1 MNIKNIINIKNI
13 KHIINIIDIIN
24 FDVYGAISLLNK
36 TMAWFKLPRTSS
48 GTASPCCTSP
58 VSGGVASK
66 DCTVAWKKTQV
77 EPAKKRIWRPEF
89 RCFMKFS
96 WFLLDD
102 FQCWNMQ
109 ILVQHELSWRIWNPV
124 FFLASDVLHHT
135 LIVILGQPI
144 VVKPQEHSEASSSS
158 TWASASYRMT
168 VPLAARGTKAHY
180 PHACPGIMRSQIT
193 TEDPQLDNSWKNQ
206 RSPCS
211 ASSWIMNHPQII
223 MSTSFLVRSL
233 ESLIKRY
240 HYPSV

>member
-1 MNIKNIINIKNI
+1 MVQTPAHLVRHRVSMLHLSGLGRGGFKGLHRGLEKNT
-13 KHIINIIDIIN
+13 
-24 FDVYGAISLLNK
+24 G
-36 TMAWFKLPRTSS
+36 
-48 GTASPCCTSP
+48 GTRQKADL
-58 VSGGVASK
+58 A
-66 DCTVAWKKTQV
+66 A
-77 EPAKKRIWRPEF
+77 RIQMFYEVL
-89 RCFMKFS
+89 
-96 WFLLDD
+96 WFLFDD

-109 ILVQHELSWRIWNPV
+109 KLVQHELSWRIWNPV

-211 ASSWIMNHPQII
+211 ASSWIMNHSTYHVYII
-223 MSTSFLVRSL
+223 FGEVSWITN
-233 ESLIKRY
+233 
-240 HYPSV
+240 